1 MGATRAYATHAV
13 TVLLYF
19 AGRIAC
25 FVALAVAGDRSFL
38 SPQLEPRE
46 PPYEG
51 RVGLMAK
58 YQGCG
63 ERAVQSLP
71 PSPLDCDCGER
82 LGPGLRS
89 LLARCKT
96 KVSQAAGF
104 GTPSTTQMSLLTTSQ
119 ELAITSAVEPE
130 ASGNL
135 GVSKGGGGAGRPAGA
150 FANRVG
156 QVVALSLVPSSGD
169 RHRSASAALVLRW
182 KETMYRVPYAKA
194 LIVVG
199 TVWLAD
205 VVAGHSAELT
215 REAIDNASFSEWS
228 EKRTSEDPNP
238 FLIRVQVLLDRAD
251 VSPGVIDGFMGDN
264 LTKAVRTFEEQ
275 ERRRLRR
282 AENIISPSHSGNNRT
297 SF

>member
-1 MGATRAYATHAV
+1 MPASPRFWQRRAHGCQRAYATHAV

-38 SPQLEPRE
+38 SPQLDPRE

-96 KVSQAAGF
+96 KVSPAAGF
-104 GTPSTTQMSLLTTSQ
+104 GTPSTTQMSPPTISQ

-130 ASGNL
+130 ASQNF
-135 GVSKGGGGAGRPAGA
+135 GVRKGGGGAGTAGRA
-150 FANRVG
+150 VRKPCRSSRRV
-156 QVVALSLVPSSGD
+156 VTCPFHGD
-169 RHRSASAALVLRW
+169 RHRSC
-182 KETMYRVPYAKA
+182 
-194 LIVVG
+194 
-199 TVWLAD
+199 
-205 VVAGHSAELT
+205 
-215 REAIDNASFSEWS
+215 
-228 EKRTSEDPNP
+228 
-238 FLIRVQVLLDRAD
+238 
-251 VSPGVIDGFMGDN
+251 
-264 LTKAVRTFEEQ
+264 
-275 ERRRLRR
+275 LRR
-282 AENIISPSHSGNNRT
+282 IGS
-297 SF
+297 